1 MKKDLTI
8 ATVKTNMNLLGL
20 CISTDDCE
28 KMIYADLKKLYKLSE
43 KCLSVKEDIYK
54 VLDEIREREK

>member
-8 ATVKTNMNLLGL
+8 AEVKTNMNLLGL

-28 KMIYADLKKLYKLSE
+28 KMTYADLKKLYKLSE
-43 KCLSVKEDIYK
+43 KCLSVKEGIYK

>member
-8 ATVKTNMNLLGL
+8 AEVKTNMNLLGL

-28 KMIYADLKKLYKLSE
+28 KMTYADLKKLYKLSE

-54 VLDEIREREK
+54 ILDEIESRKK